1 MQYGVYFN
9 LNALWKMIVQVKWE
23 HLSEQIESFYDEEIS
38 ATLYFAALG
47 IQSFHPILSAPWL
60 FAQAHLNPLRE
71 NQIKSYLLNQ
81 KNVYNVH
88 KQTRPFDLM

>member
-23 HLSEQIESFYDEEIS
+23 HLLEQIESFYDEEIS

-47 IQSFHPILSAPWL
+47 IQSFHPILSAP
-60 FAQAHLNPLRE
+60 
-71 NQIKSYLLNQ
+71 
-81 KNVYNVH
+81 
-88 KQTRPFDLM
+88 